1 MARAEW
7 LYREAVNLS
16 TSFNM
21 MMRHVVVLLRHKLA
35 VRQRSKLRMIA
46 LLRLL
51 FLGLRLA
58 LQWAQQWGAAM
69 VQRQVQQAGF

>member
-21 MMRHVVVLLRHKLA
+21 MMRHVVVLLRRKLA

-46 LLRLL
+46 LLRQP
-51 FLGLRLA
+51 FLALRLA
-58 LQWAQQWGAAM
+58 LQWAQQWAAAM
-69 VQRQVQQAGF
+69 ARRSVQQAGF